1 MNPGP
6 IGEPG
11 RQAACRA
18 LILAPRDQP
27 PSYEP
32 NLTLDDRRLRILAMW
47 ESEEA
52 LKLTRAAGLEVPC
65 ARPTT

>member
-6 IGEPG
+6 MGEPG

-18 LILAPRDQP
+18 LILTPRPQP
-27 PSYEP
+27 PEYLP
-32 NLTLDDRRLRILAMW
+32 HTTIDTRRLHLLMLW
-47 ESEEA
+47 DSEEA